1 VLSIFEFP
9 SQTAYHS
16 LRKVDVFVNQ
26 RNDIF
31 AMLGQG
37 VQAVQFPTAQR
48 TWGSA
53 LNELYTKLNRI
64 LPSGGVRFCT
74 VVSLFLL
81 VAHVQFSVA
90 ATPEKNAA
98 DLRRQ
103 ANELIRQGDF
113 QRAAELLSMSDP
125 AQSDANTLMQLLDLQ
140 VRLQDETGANQ
151 SLAALR
157 SLLAKSRGPANHR
170 DMQLRGAIAGAL
182 NRLGRT
188 EEAEAQWRQMKSS
201 AGTSSLALA
210 VFQAYRQAR
219 LLSEALEWAENCRDT
234 FKDSSLWALEL
245 ASLYQASGRWLD
257 ALDELLLWAGT
268 QRQNSSFLG
277 RRLLQLVDAAESAPE
292 LMRQMER
299 RALEKD
305 CSLPA
310 SKALLDALVQARSWP
325 AASRV
330 ARQLDSG
337 ESGELSFALAR
348 SLVEAGE
355 TELALSEL
363 HDLGER
369 TTLPTTRGAEFYML
383 QAECLEMDGQLEAAF
398 EACERVRL
406 QPGPLA
412 RQASLTAARL
422 ALELGRPQEAVSRY
436 ERLLGDHP
444 DWFAAGRDYLRLLAA
459 RDDLDRAESLLIGLA
474 GSSTVQ
480 RDHGTELD
488 FLWLRL
494 LLWQGRFSELEE
506 RLGHFLKQSL
516 RHDDFNDAIA
526 MMDLLGMGLRD
537 SLGLSLVADA
547 ERLAFADLPIDAIH
561 LLDKTASSGDHQAFA
576 EWVAWRA
583 CSLAPLAEEPAARR
597 QRFARF
603 LADWPESIHGERVA
617 LLDFEAME
625 LNGAGFDELRQA
637 GLLIIERWPEG
648 VLQDAVRRRLR
659 QLEERENS

>member
-1 VLSIFEFP
+1 
-9 SQTAYHS
+9 
-16 LRKVDVFVNQ
+16 
-26 RNDIF
+26 
-31 AMLGQG
+31 M
-37 VQAVQFPTAQR
+37 
-48 TWGSA
+48 
-53 LNELYTKLNRI
+53 
-64 LPSGGVRFCT
+64 
-74 VVSLFLL
+74 
-81 VAHVQFSVA
+81 A

-113 QRAAELLSMSDP
+113 QRAVELLSMSDP
-125 AQSDANTLMQLLDLQ
+125 AQADANTLMQLLDLQ
-140 VRLQDETGANQ
+140 IRLQDDTGANQ

-157 SLLAKSRGPANHR
+157 SLLAKSRAPANHR
-170 DMQLRGAIAGAL
+170 EMQLRGAIAGAL
-182 NRLGRT
+182 SRLGRSG
-188 EEAEAQWRQMKSS
+188 EAEAEWLQMKS
-201 AGTSSLALA
+201 AARTSSLALA

-219 LLSEALEWAENCRDT
+219 LLSEALEWAESCRDT

-310 SKALLDALVQARSWP
+310 AKSLLDALVQARSWP

-330 ARQLDSG
+330 ARQLDSSS
-337 ESGELSFALAR
+337 SGELSFGLAR
-348 SLVEAGE
+348 SLAEAGE

-363 HDLGER
+363 HDLREH
-369 TTLPTTRGAEFYML
+369 TTLPSTRGAEFYML

-412 RQASLTAARL
+412 RQASLAAARL

-444 DWFAAGRDYLRLLAA
+444 DWFAAGRDYLQLLAA
-459 RDDLDRAESLLIGLA
+459 LDDLTRAESLLEGLA
-474 GSSTVQ
+474 RSSSIQ
-480 RDHGTELD
+480 RDHGAELE
-488 FLWLRL
+488 FLELRL
-494 LLWQGRFSELEE
+494 LLWGGRFSQLEE
-506 RLGHFLKQSL
+506 RLGRFLNQNL

-526 MMDLLGMGLRD
+526 MMDLLSMRARD
-537 SLGLSLVADA
+537 SLGLSLAADA
-547 ERLAFADLPIDAIH
+547 ERLAFAGKPVEAI
-561 LLDKTASSGDHQAFA
+561 LQLDRAVASNNHQAFA
-576 EWVAWRA
+576 EWMAWRA
-583 CSLAPLAEEPAARR
+583 CSLAPFAETPAARH
-597 QRFARF
+597 QRFSRF

-617 LLDFEAME
+617 LLDFEAQEM
-625 LNGAGFDELRQA
+625 NGAGFDELRQA
-637 GLLIIERWPEG
+637 GIFLLERWPNG
-648 VLQDAVRRRLR
+648 MLQDAVRRRLR